1 VALLHFVAQ
10 LLVYKNADGATPLN
24 PQTLP
29 AENPASRSRGFRYYG
44 SQAFVQAAQSP
55 SKEKIGD
62 LIERVKNLN
71 AHDDERCDHQIETKM
86 HCDLCSKAFMRRA
99 HLRGREP
106 NS

>member
-1 VALLHFVAQ
+1 MLTAPRALKSSDA
-10 LLVYKNADGATPLN
+10 
-24 PQTLP
+24 
-29 AENPASRSRGFRYYG
+29 ASRKPREPLAGFSLSRQ
-44 SQAFVQAAQSP
+44 QAFVQAAQPP

-62 LIERVKNLN
+62 LIERVKHLN

-86 HCDLCSKAFMRRA
+86 HCGLCSKAFMRRA